1 MIRGVSAIVLWT
13 ARTREVVAF
22 YAALGFPLAAEGHD
36 DGPVHWACEV
46 GAVHFAIYEQDE
58 GDSPPPEYQSA
69 GASVMG
75 FEVDDLDAVYRA
87 AKTVG
92 ARVLIR
98 PEEVPWGRRAVI
110 LDPDGRTVELN
121 EMGTRTPPPSR

>member
-1 MIRGVSAIVLWT
+1 MIRNVSAIVLWT
-13 ARTREVVAF
+13 ARMREVVAF
-22 YAALGFPLAAEGHD
+22 YEAIGLQLAAEQHE
-36 DGPVHWACEV
+36 DGPPHWACDI
-46 GAVHFAIYEQDE
+46 GGIHFAIYEQDE

-69 GASVMG
+69 GASLLG
-75 FEVDDLDAVYRA
+75 FDVDALDEVYRA

-98 PEEVPWGRRAVI
+98 PEEVPWGRRAVV

-121 EMGTRTPPPSR
+121 ETLPS

>member
-1 MIRGVSAIVLWT
+1 MIRSVAAIVLWT
-13 ARTREVVAF
+13 ARSRETLAF
-22 YAALGFPLAAEGHD
+22 YQALGFPLEVEQHEEGS
-36 DGPVHWACEV
+36 PHWACQI
-46 GAVHFAIYEQDE
+46 GSVHFAIYEQDE

-69 GASVMG
+69 GASLLG
-75 FEVDDLDAVYRA
+75 FEVDALDAVYLA

-98 PEEVPWGRRAVI
+98 PEDVPWGRRAVV

-121 EMGTRTPPPSR
+121 ETKTS

>member
-1 MIRGVSAIVLWT
+1 MIRSVSAIVLWT
-13 ARTREVVAF
+13 ARPREVVAF
-22 YAALGFPLAAEGHD
+22 YGALGLPLLAEQHE
-36 DGPVHWACEV
+36 DGPPHWACEIA
-46 GAVHFAIYEQDE
+46 GVHFAIHEQDE

-69 GASVMG
+69 GASLLG
-75 FEVDDLDAVYRA
+75 FEVDALDAVYLA

-98 PEEVPWGRRAVI
+98 PEEVPWGRRAVV

-121 EMGTRTPPPSR
+121 ETTVL

>member
-13 ARTREVVAF
+13 ARMREMVAF
-22 YAALGFPLAAEGHD
+22 YRALGFPLAEQREG
-36 DGPVHWACEV
+36 DGSHFQCDV
-46 GAVHFAIYEQDE
+46 GGVHFAIYEQDA
-58 GDSPPPEYQSA
+58 GDSPPPEYLSA
-69 GASVMG
+69 GASLIG
-75 FEVDDLDAVYRA
+75 FDVDALDPVYVA

-98 PEEVPWGRRAVI
+98 PEEVPWGRRAVV

-121 EMGTRTPPPSR
+121 EPGEERTT